1 MHRITLFLLAISL
14 SCGLFAQTAD
24 SVRIKS
30 IPRPFSWNA
39 PPADIHVQS
48 DNSFTMKAGK
58 NTDLYCF
65 VDGSYYVHQVPL
77 LLFRPDTAFIFS
89 ARLKP
94 QFKALYD
101 GAAIILYTDSS
112 NWAKLLLEKM
122 DGGGVSIGS
131 SVVKHRSTDDNYH
144 RNVPAGELYLKAA
157 RSGKIY
163 GFYCSA
169 DGKNWELLRTFTLA
183 DPGDLRIGFYAQSPK
198 GEGITVDITDL
209 RYSGAPFKN
218 FFTGE

>member
-1 MHRITLFLLAISL
+1 MHRIILFLLAVSL
-14 SCGLFAQTAD
+14 SGSLSAQTAD
-24 SVRIKS
+24 SVRIKP
-30 IPRPFSWNA
+30 IPRLLSWNA
-39 PPADIHVQS
+39 PLADIRVRS

-58 NTDLYCF
+58 GTDLYSF
-65 VDGSYYVHQVPL
+65 VDGSFYVHQVPL

-89 ARLKP
+89 ARIQP

-131 SVVKHRSTDDNYH
+131 SVVKQRATDDNYH
-144 RNVPAGELYLKAA
+144 RSVPAGELYLKAV

-163 GFYCSA
+163 CFYCSA

-183 DPGDLRIGFYAQSPK
+183 DSADLRIGFYVQSPK
-198 GEGITVDITDL
+198 GEGITVEVSDL
-209 RYSGAPFKN
+209 RYRAEPFKN